1 MAAATI
7 SPEFTIAI
15 PKEVW
20 DTLHLTSKQRLHVME
35 KGGLITLVPELP
47 LAWLKGA
54 PKGMSKTEVRE
65 KKGRS

>member
-7 SPEFTIAI
+7 SPKSQIAI

-20 DTLHLTSKQRLHVME
+20 DTLPLTSKQRLHVME
-35 KGGLITLVPELP
+35 KGRLITLVPELP
-47 LAWLKGA
+47 LASLKGA

-65 KKGRS
+65 KKGLS